1 MTKKYALSKISLCLT
16 ASLALLS
23 GATASAFGAQAN
35 IDESYKNTSLSPDQ
49 RADIIVKQLTLD
61 EKLSWLTGATAIPA
75 AGQKKIPGAIG
86 SAGYF
91 PALKR
96 FDIPAIQESDAGLG
110 VGNMSNVRP
119 GDNSTALPS
128 SLVLGASF
136 DPALAKQT
144 GVLLGNEAHSKG
156 FNVQLAGGADL
167 IREPRGGR
175 DFEYVSE
182 DPLLTGLIAGNTVEG
197 IQSQHVVSTVK
208 HFAVNSQETGRVLV
222 SSDIDKQPLQES
234 DLLAFKI
241 ALDIGHPGSIMP
253 GYNLI
258 NGDWATENAYL
269 LNDVL
274 KGEWGYKGW
283 VMSDW
288 GATHST
294 VKSVLAGLDVESGN
308 DLDPQIY
315 LSAANLRKAIDD
327 KEIPISRINDMVKR
341 QLRSLFAVG
350 AIDFPARAGV
360 PIDYP
365 AHKLQAQDVA
375 EKGIVLLKNANN
387 TLPLPLGLK
396 KILVIGAHADKG
408 VLSGGGSSN
417 VYPIGSYSVPGT
429 VMGGWTV
436 PKVYQPSAPLQAIQ
450 NESGSPEVKYIDGKN
465 LQQIAHEASNADAVI
480 VFAESWRHEGG
491 DVPNLSLPD
500 NQDQLI
506 SAAAKA
512 NKNTIVVLET
522 GGPVKMPW
530 LNQVSGVL
538 AAFYPGSGGADAI
551 SGILFG
557 RVDPS
562 GHLPVTFP
570 ADENQLPRVAMKDPA
585 STTSNAG
592 QPIVGG
598 VFHENYNIEG
608 ADVGYR
614 WFERKNEQPLFPFGF
629 GLSYTTFSTRDL
641 HVEQSGKQLQA
652 HFVIKNTGNRAGADV
667 AQIYARQADNAG
679 SVYRLVGFERVELKP
694 GEEKQVSVNLEP
706 RLIATYNLDA
716 KDWDIKGGKYDV
728 KLAEDYSKPGIQD
741 NLTLSAFTI
750 K

>member
-1 MTKKYALSKISLCLT
+1 MKKKYQLSRLTLCLT
-16 ASLALLS
+16 ASLTLLS
-23 GATASAFGAQAN
+23 GVTTSSFAAQQN
-35 IDESYKNTSLSPDQ
+35 IDESYKNTALSPDQ

-61 EKLSWLTGATAIPA
+61 EKLSWLSGATAVPA
-75 AGQKKIPGAIG
+75 EGHKNLPGAIG
-86 SAGYF
+86 SAAYY

-96 FDIPAIQESDAGLG
+96 FGIPAIQESDAGLG
-110 VGNMSNVRP
+110 VGNMNNVRP

-128 SLVLGASF
+128 SLVLAATF
-136 DPALAKQT
+136 DPALAEKS
-144 GVLLGNEAHSKG
+144 GELLGNEAHSKG

-182 DPLLTGLIAGNTVEG
+182 DPLLTGLIAGNTVKG

-258 NGDWATENAYL
+258 NGEWATENAYL
-269 LNDVL
+269 LNEVL

-315 LSAANLRKAIDD
+315 LGEPLRKAIED
-327 KEIPISRINDMVKR
+327 KQIPISRIDDMVKR

-350 AIDFPARAGV
+350 AIDFPARPGV

-365 AHKLQAQDVA
+365 THKLQAQEVA

-387 TLPLPLGLK
+387 LLPLPMGLK

-417 VYPIGSYSVPGT
+417 VYPIGSYIIPGT
-429 VMGGWTV
+429 VLAGWHI
-436 PKVYQPSAPLQAIQ
+436 PKVYQPSSPLLAI
-450 NESGSPEVKYIDGKN
+450 ESDSGSAEVKYIDGKN
-465 LQQIAHEASNADAVI
+465 LEQVAHEASDADAVI

-491 DVPNLSLPD
+491 DVANLSLPD
-500 NQDQLI
+500 NQDRLI

-512 NKNTIVVLET
+512 NKQTIVVLET
-522 GGPVKMPW
+522 GGAVKMPW

-538 AAFYPGSGGADAI
+538 AAFYPGTGGADAI
-551 SGILFG
+551 AGILFG

-562 GHLPVTFP
+562 GHLPITFP

-585 STTSNAG
+585 TTTSNPGAPT
-592 QPIVGG
+592 QGG

-641 HVEQSGKQLQA
+641 QVEQSGKQLAA
-652 HFVIKNTGNRAGADV
+652 HFVVKNTGDRAGADV

-679 SVYRLVGFERVELKP
+679 SVYRLVGFQRVELKA
-694 GEEKQVSVNLEP
+694 GEEKTVSVNLEP
-706 RLIATYNLDA
+706 RLFASFNLDA
-716 KDWDIKGGKYDV
+716 KDWEIKAGKYDV
-728 KLAEDYSKPGIQD
+728 KLADDYAQPGIKD
-741 NLTLSAFTI
+741 SLTLSAVTI

>member
-1 MTKKYALSKISLCLT
+1 MTKKYALSKLSLCFA
-16 ASLALLS
+16 ASLSLLY
-23 GATASAFGAQAN
+23 GTTTPASAAQSS
-35 IDESYKNTSLSPDQ
+35 IDESYKNSALTPDE

-75 AGQKKIPGAIG
+75 AGQKNIPGALG

-91 PALKR
+91 PPLSR
-96 FDIPAIQESDAGLG
+96 FGIPAIQESDAGLG
-110 VGNMSNVRP
+110 IGNMDNVRP
-119 GDNSTALPS
+119 GDNATALPS
-128 SLVLGASF
+128 SLVLAASF
-136 DPALAKQT
+136 DPALAEQT
-144 GVLLGNEAHSKG
+144 GALLGNEAHSKG

-182 DPLLTGLIAGNTVEG
+182 DPLLTGVIAGNTVKG

-222 SSDIDKQPLQES
+222 SSDIDKQALQES

-241 ALDIGHPGSIMP
+241 AIDIGNPGSIMP
-253 GYNLI
+253 GYNLV
-258 NGDWATENAYL
+258 NGEWATENAYL

-308 DLDPQIY
+308 NLDPSIY
-315 LSAANLRKAIDD
+315 FGEPLRKAVED
-327 KEIPISRINDMVKR
+327 KQIPISRINDMVKR

-350 AIDFPARAGV
+350 AIDFPARPGV
-360 PIDYP
+360 PIDYS
-365 AHKLQAQDVA
+365 AHKLQAQEVA

-387 TLPLPLGLK
+387 VLPLSLGLK
-396 KILVIGAHADKG
+396 KILVIGSHADKG

-417 VYPIGSYSVPGT
+417 VYPVGSYIVPGT
-429 VMGGWTV
+429 VVAGWKI
-436 PKVYQPSAPLQAIQ
+436 PKVYQPSSPLLAIQ
-450 NESGSPEVKYIDGKN
+450 SESGSPEVSYIDGKN
-465 LQQIAHEASNADAVI
+465 LQQVAQEASHADAVI

-491 DVPNLSLPD
+491 DVPNLSLAD

-512 NKNTIVVLET
+512 NKKTIVVLET
-522 GGPVKMPW
+522 GGAVKMPW
-530 LNQVSGVL
+530 LNDVSAVL
-538 AAFYPGSGGADAI
+538 ASFYPGSGGAEAI

-562 GHLPVTFP
+562 GHLPITFP

-585 STTSNAG
+585 STTSNPGA
-592 QPIVGG
+592 PTKGG

-629 GLSYTTFSTRDL
+629 GLSYTTFTTRDL
-641 HVEQSGKQLQA
+641 HVSQNGKQLQA
-652 HFVIKNTGNRAGADV
+652 HFVVKNTGTRAGADV
-667 AQIYARQADNAG
+667 AQLYARQADNAG
-679 SVYRLVGFERVELKP
+679 SVYRLIGFQRVDLKP
-694 GEEKQVSVNLEP
+694 GEEKEVSVNLEP
-706 RLIATYNLDA
+706 TLIASYNLDT
-716 KDWDIKGGKYDV
+716 KDWDIKAGNYDI
-728 KLAEDYSKPGIQD
+728 KLAEDYAKPGIKD
-741 NLTLSAFTI
+741 TLALTAFSI